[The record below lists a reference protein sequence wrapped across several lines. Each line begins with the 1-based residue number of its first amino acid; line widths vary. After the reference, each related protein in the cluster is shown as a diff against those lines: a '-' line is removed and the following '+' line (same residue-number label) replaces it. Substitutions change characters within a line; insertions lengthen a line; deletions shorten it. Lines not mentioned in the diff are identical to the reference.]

1 MLECRSGR
9 RRSVEDHLVNDPDRV
24 PVSGSWD
31 RAVFAFIVR
40 LLGDGLR
47 ALPDDG
53 VNGGTAKA
61 GCSGDLRHPGSF
73 RVHSLGHG
81 LLLGFNEMRFP
92 SPSPFF
98 RPSVT
103 PLALATP
110 NPKPT
115 TRQGL
120 RCQVVSIGLSLLF
133 ILRETGDKS
142 RDSGG
147 CTEQCHLFTLLTPIR
162 GSRCL
167 RDTEVVNRTLNS
179 LVEFRDAPGHATF
192 VRA

>member
-81 LLLGFNEMRFP
+81 LLLGFNDDAFSEP
-92 SPSPFF
+92 
-98 RPSVT
+98 V
-103 PLALATP
+103 ALLPA
-110 NPKPT
+110 
-115 TRQGL
+115 
-120 RCQVVSIGLSLLF
+120 
-133 ILRETGDKS
+133 
-142 RDSGG
+142 
-147 CTEQCHLFTLLTPIR
+147 QC
-162 GSRCL
+162 
-167 RDTEVVNRTLNS
+167 
-179 LVEFRDAPGHATF
+179 DAPGFGNSEPKTDYSTGSKVSGCVYRF
-192 VRA
+192 VFTVYSPGNR